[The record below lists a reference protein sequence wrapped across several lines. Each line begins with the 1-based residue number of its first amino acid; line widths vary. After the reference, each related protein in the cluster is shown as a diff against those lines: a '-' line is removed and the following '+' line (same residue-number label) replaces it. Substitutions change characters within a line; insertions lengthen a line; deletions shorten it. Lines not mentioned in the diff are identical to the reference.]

1 MRHILPSVAYKI
13 SVIRGSVYISSA
25 DSAPQQYPYRIQ
37 YSSHPM
43 ERRGGG
49 MDLPRGQE
57 VIDTPDKN
65 GLVPFCKYTFAG
77 KSSGFIKFEIITTH
91 EDSL

>member
-37 YSSHPM
+37 YSSLPM
-43 ERRGGG
+43 ERRGEEEEWTY
-49 MDLPRGQE
+49 RE
-57 VIDTPDKN
+57 DK
-65 GLVPFCKYTFAG
+65 K
-77 KSSGFIKFEIITTH
+77 
-91 EDSL
+91 